1 MAKRKK
7 KSAMTASTFTQLPL
21 MAGSALLGTL
31 SRAGHWTFA
40 HYMRAPLASTG
51 LLALVTLTALAG
63 SNALY
68 FQTTRHPSPFFA
80 PASDVPM
87 AIETAPVPA
96 PSADR
101 PIQPAVQ
108 SVPTIVSPETTGS
121 VAPQTVIPD
130 APVGNERVFAVQKR
144 LAELNMFEG
153 TVDGYYGPKTAQAIR
168 AFENLNGLTP
178 TGALDD
184 RVVEAILSA
193 DANGRMAT
201 PVAIPAPAPQPV
213 VVQPQAAAPAPA
225 PAPVAAPAVQQA
237 SLAPQPM
244 AAPQPAPV
252 QQDQVVARLPALSP
266 AEQVFDEVAQSAA
279 NTVDSIISAVDGS
292 RSRPSS
298 LTAPPIPTGGVPQPV
313 AAPAVQPQPVAV
325 APRAAPQPVQMTPT
339 VPTAQA
345 APATQQV
352 ATAEATTTP
361 PASDAELVMQIQR
374 GLASLGFFRAPID
387 GKPGPETARA
397 IREFENFHSYKITG
411 QVQPDLVG
419 LLRDAG
425 ATI

>member
-1 MAKRKK
+1 
-7 KSAMTASTFTQLPL
+7 MTASTFTQLPL

-31 SRAGHWTFA
+31 SRAGQWTFA

-80 PASDVPM
+80 PASDVPV

-108 SVPTIVSPETTGS
+108 SVPTLVSPETTGS

-144 LAELNMFEG
+144 LAELRMFEG

-201 PVAIPAPAPQPV
+201 PVAMPAPAPQPV
-213 VVQPQAAAPAPA
+213 AVQPQAVA
-225 PAPVAAPAVQQA
+225 PAPVVAPAVQQA

-298 LTAPPIPTGGVPQPV
+298 LTAPPIPTGGAPQPV
-313 AAPAVQPQPVAV
+313 AAPVVQAAPQPVAV
-325 APRAAPQPVQMTPT
+325 APRVAPQQVQVAPT
-339 VPTAQA
+339 VPA
-345 APATQQV
+345 APAAPAAQQV
-352 ATAEATTTP
+352 ATAEVTATP
-361 PASDAELVMQIQR
+361 PASDTELVMQIQR

>member
-1 MAKRKK
+1 M
-7 KSAMTASTFTQLPL
+7 P
-21 MAGSALLGTL
+21 
-31 SRAGHWTFA
+31 
-40 HYMRAPLASTG
+40 
-51 LLALVTLTALAG
+51 V
-63 SNALY
+63 
-68 FQTTRHPSPFFA
+68 
-80 PASDVPM
+80 
-87 AIETAPVPA
+87 AIETAPIPA
-96 PSADR
+96 SSADR

-108 SVPTIVSPETTGS
+108 SVPTLVSPETTGS

-213 VVQPQAAAPAPA
+213 VQPQAAAPAP
-225 PAPVAAPAVQQA
+225 VAAPVVQQA

-292 RSRPSS
+292 RSRPRAS
-298 LTAPPIPTGGVPQPV
+298 PHRPFPPV
-313 AAPAVQPQPVAV
+313 ACRSPSPRRWCRPRPSRSPSRR
-325 APRAAPQPVQMTPT
+325 APRR
-339 VPTAQA
+339 
-345 APATQQV
+345 
-352 ATAEATTTP
+352 
-361 PASDAELVMQIQR
+361 SR
-374 GLASLGFFRAPID
+374 YR
-387 GKPGPETARA
+387 
-397 IREFENFHSYKITG
+397 
-411 QVQPDLVG
+411 
-419 LLRDAG
+419 
-425 ATI
+425 

>member
-1 MAKRKK
+1 
-7 KSAMTASTFTQLPL
+7 MTASTFTQLPL

-68 FQTTRHPSPFFA
+68 FQTTQHPSPFFA
-80 PASDVPM
+80 PARDVPRPVEM
-87 AIETAPVPA
+87 APTPVAPAARPVQTETRAVPA
-96 PSADR
+96 LA
-101 PIQPAVQ
+101 A
-108 SVPTIVSPETTGS
+108 PETTGS

-144 LAELNMFEG
+144 LAELQLFEG

-168 AFENLNGLTP
+168 AFETLNGLTP
-178 TGALDD
+178 TGALEDG
-184 RVVEAILSA
+184 VINAILGA
-193 DANGRMAT
+193 DANGRMTA
-201 PVAIPAPAPQPV
+201 PVAVPAPAPQPV
-213 VVQPQAAAPAPA
+213 AVQPQAVVT
-225 PAPVAAPAVQQA
+225 APVAAPAVQQA
-237 SLAPQPM
+237 SLAPQP
-244 AAPQPAPV
+244 AATPQPAPI

-292 RSRPSS
+292 RSRPSNLS
-298 LTAPPIPTGGVPQPV
+298 APPIPTNGVPQPV
-313 AAPAVQPQPVAV
+313 NPAPAAQQPQPQPVALAPKAQSTPAAPAVQQVAETNV
-325 APRAAPQPVQMTPT
+325 AP
-339 VPTAQA
+339 
-345 APATQQV
+345 
-352 ATAEATTTP
+352 TP
-361 PASDAELVMQIQR
+361 PASDTELVMQIQR